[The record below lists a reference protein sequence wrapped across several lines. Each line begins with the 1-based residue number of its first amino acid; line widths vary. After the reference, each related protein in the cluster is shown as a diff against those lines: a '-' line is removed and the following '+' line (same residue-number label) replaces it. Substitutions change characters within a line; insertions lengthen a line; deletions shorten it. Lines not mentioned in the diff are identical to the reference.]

1 MNIQKTYQLRQSP
14 TSREESIVSPISADT
29 FTSEMVNLKTKSESW
44 QNQPHS
50 LPASR
55 KVVDLSITNDN

>member
-44 QNQPHS
+44 QNQPPSWHFY
-50 LPASR
+50 LPL
-55 KVVDLSITNDN
+55 KEG